1 MANSLPELIR
11 EATAKGYALVR
22 GPDGKP
28 KIDDP
33 TNLHAE
39 TRQMLTP
46 AERANLE
53 GRK

>member
-1 MANSLPELIR
+1 MANSLPDLIK

-33 TNLHAE
+33 ANLHAE
-39 TRQMLTP
+39 IRRQLTP
-46 AERANLE
+46 AERADLE
-53 GRK
+53 GLK